1 MYISKE
7 HRDLII
13 GFENIYSVLSNTKV
27 KEANFEIRNEFFL
40 YGKFKIG
47 LYHFYFSFSPMFDN
61 QIYCRYYSEHTTDIF
76 TKTFD
81 GMQSFIEFIND
92 AFLNVNG

>member
-1 MYISKE
+1 MYLTKE

-13 GFENIYSVLSNTKV
+13 GFENIYTVLSNKKV
-27 KEANFEIRNEFFL
+27 NETNFEIRNEFFL

-47 LYHFYFSFSPMFDN
+47 LYQFYFSFIPMFDN
-61 QIYCRYYSEHTTDIF
+61 QIFCRYYAEHTTNIL

-81 GMQSFIEFIND
+81 TMQSFIEFIND